1 MLIPHSSLQPSTLD
15 ALIEEFVMR
24 EGTDYG
30 EVEINLTAKVSQIRQ
45 QLDEGKLVITYDDG
59 MQSCSIIRHSQI
71 PHE

>member
-30 EVEINLTAKVSQIRQ
+30 EAEISLADKVSQIRQ
-45 QLDEGKLVITYDDG
+45 QLDAGKLVITYEFG
-59 MQSCSIIRHSQI
+59 MQSCSIIRHNQI
-71 PHE
+71 PRE